1 MSTAR
6 NYIAKELYRATLV
19 VMLALIGLFSFFTL
33 VDQLD
38 AVSDRLP
45 LTALLYIELLALP
58 TRTYELLPIGVLIG
72 AVLALAGLAHRN
84 ELVILRVS
92 GVSAMRLLGML
103 WMACIPIIA
112 IAVVLSE
119 YITPAAEIRYSE
131 ANLTLRG
138 KVEGGRLASGYWFRE
153 PTDDG
158 GSRVLNIGELLGS
171 GELATLTIYDI
182 APNNR
187 LSRLSQADRGIFE
200 EGELKLINV
209 RDNLITP
216 DAINALA
223 DGMPD
228 QQPIM
233 VVKTE
238 ASRVLDTT
246 LTPGRVVA
254 RIATPEKMSLVTLW
268 DYINYLQSNDL
279 DATRQVVAVWR
290 KLAYPFTLLVMLT
303 IAAPIAFMQ
312 TRRGG
317 MGAKVFAG
325 ILAGTLFFM
334 IGQLTLNMGLLYQW
348 QPIVTALLPNTLAF
362 VLALGT
368 LLAMERR
375 FRWGKAHA
383 SSGPSPVSQGTSS

>member
-6 NYIAKELYRATLV
+6 NYIARELYRSTLV

-92 GVSAMRLLGML
+92 GVSALRLLGML
-103 WMACIPIIA
+103 WTACIPIIV

-153 PTDDG
+153 PTDQG
-158 GSRVLNIGELLGS
+158 GSRVLNIGELLSS
-171 GELATLTIYDI
+171 GEVAKLTIYDI
-182 APNNR
+182 GPDNR
-187 LSRLSQADRGIFE
+187 LQQLTQADKGVFE
-200 EGELKLINV
+200 GDLLRLFNV
-209 RDNLITP
+209 RDNQIAP
-216 DAINALA
+216 NAVDALA
-223 DGMPD
+223 DGLPAD
-228 QQPIM
+228 QPMM
-233 VVKTE
+233 VVAQQDT
-238 ASRVLDTT
+238 RILDTT

-254 RIATPEKMSLVTLW
+254 RIATPEKMSLATLW
-268 DYINYLQSNDL
+268 DYIHYLQSNDL
-279 DATRQVVAVWR
+279 DDTRQVVAVWR

-325 ILAGTLFFM
+325 ILTGTLFFM
-334 IGQLTLNMGLLYQW
+334 VGQLTLNMGLLYKW
-348 QPIVTALLPNTLAF
+348 QPVVTALLPNVLAF
-362 VLALGT
+362 VLALAA

-375 FRWGKAHA
+375 FKWGRATKLPPAPIKH
-383 SSGPSPVSQGTSS
+383 GTSP

>member
-6 NYIAKELYRATLV
+6 NYIARELYRSTLV

-92 GVSAMRLLGML
+92 GVSALRLLGML
-103 WMACIPIIA
+103 WTACIPIII

-153 PTDDG
+153 PTDQG
-158 GSRVLNIGELLGS
+158 GSRVLNIGELLSS
-171 GELATLTIYDI
+171 GEVANLTIYDI
-182 APNNR
+182 GPDNR
-187 LSRLSQADRGIFE
+187 LQQLTQADKGVFE
-200 EGELKLINV
+200 GDLLRLFNV
-209 RDNLITP
+209 RDNQIPPNAL
-216 DAINALA
+216 DALA
-223 DGMPD
+223 DGLPADEPM
-228 QQPIM
+228 M
-233 VVKTE
+233 VVAQEDT
-238 ASRVLDTT
+238 RILDTT

-254 RIATPEKMSLVTLW
+254 RIATPEKMSLATLW
-268 DYINYLQSNDL
+268 DYIHYLQSNNL
-279 DATRQVVAVWR
+279 DDTRQVVAVWR

-325 ILAGTLFFM
+325 ILMGTLFFM
-334 IGQLTLNMGLLYQW
+334 VGQLTLNMGLLYKW

-362 VLALGT
+362 VLALGA

-375 FRWGKAHA
+375 FKWGRATKL
-383 SSGPSPVSQGTSS
+383 PPPPLKQGTTP

>member
-6 NYIAKELYRATLV
+6 NYIARELYRSTLV

-92 GVSAMRLLGML
+92 GVSALRLLGML
-103 WMACIPIIA
+103 WTACIPIIV

-153 PTDDG
+153 PTDQG
-158 GSRVLNIGELLGS
+158 GSRVLNIGELLSS
-171 GELATLTIYDI
+171 GEVANLTIYDI
-182 APNNR
+182 GPDNR
-187 LSRLSQADRGIFE
+187 LKQLTQADRGVFE
-200 EGELKLINV
+200 GDLLRLFNV
-209 RDNLITP
+209 RDNQIPP
-216 DAINALA
+216 DALGALA
-223 DGMPD
+223 DGLPADEPM
-228 QQPIM
+228 M
-233 VVKTE
+233 VVKQQDT
-238 ASRVLDTT
+238 RILDTT

-254 RIATPEKMSLVTLW
+254 RIATPEKMSLATLW
-268 DYINYLQSNDL
+268 DYIQYLQSNDL
-279 DATRQVVAVWR
+279 DDTRQVVAVWR

-325 ILAGTLFFM
+325 ILTGTVFFM
-334 IGQLTLNMGLLYQW
+334 VGQLTLNMGLLYKW
-348 QPIVTALLPNTLAF
+348 QPVVTALLPNVLAF
-362 VLALGT
+362 MLALGT

-375 FRWGKAHA
+375 FKWGRATKL
-383 SSGPSPVSQGTSS
+383 PSPPLKQGTNP

>member
-6 NYIAKELYRATLV
+6 NYIAKELYRSTLV

-33 VDQLD
+33 VEQLD
-38 AVSDRLP
+38 AVSERLP

-58 TRTYELLPIGVLIG
+58 TRTYELLPIGLLIG

-92 GVSAMRLLGML
+92 GVSAIKLLGML
-103 WMACIPIIA
+103 WMACVPIIA

-153 PTDDG
+153 PTDQG
-158 GSRVLNIGELLGS
+158 GSRVLNIGELLSS
-171 GELATLTIYDI
+171 GEVANLTIYDLG
-182 APNNR
+182 PDNR
-187 LSRLSQADRGIFE
+187 LQQLSQADRGTFE
-200 EGELKLINV
+200 DGRLRLFNV
-209 RDNLITP
+209 RDNQIAP
-216 DAINALA
+216 DALDALS
-223 DGMPD
+223 DGLPPK
-228 QQPIM
+228 QPIM
-233 VVKTE
+233 VVNRQDT
-238 ASRVLDTT
+238 RLLDTT

-254 RIATPEKMSLVTLW
+254 RIATPEKMSLATLW
-268 DYINYLQSNDL
+268 DYISYLQSNDL

-334 IGQLTLNMGLLYQW
+334 MGQLTLNMGLLYQW
-348 QPIVTALLPNTLAF
+348 QPIITALLPNVLAF
-362 VLALGT
+362 IVALVI
-368 LLAMERR
+368 LVAMERR
-375 FRWGKAHA
+375 FTWAR
-383 SSGPSPVSQGTSS
+383 SPKKTQPTITTGTAP

>member
-6 NYIAKELYRATLV
+6 NYIARELYRSTLV

-92 GVSAMRLLGML
+92 GVSALRLLGML
-103 WMACIPIIA
+103 WTACIPIIV

-153 PTDDG
+153 PTDQG
-158 GSRVLNIGELLGS
+158 GSRVLNIGELLSS
-171 GELATLTIYDI
+171 GEVAKLTIYDI
-182 APNNR
+182 GPDNR
-187 LSRLSQADRGIFE
+187 LQQLTQADKGVFE
-200 EGELKLINV
+200 GDLLRLFNV
-209 RDNLITP
+209 RDNQIAP
-216 DAINALA
+216 NAVDALA
-223 DGMPD
+223 DGLPAD
-228 QQPIM
+228 QPMM
-233 VVKTE
+233 VVAQQDT
-238 ASRVLDTT
+238 RILDTT

-254 RIATPEKMSLVTLW
+254 RIATPEKMSLATLW
-268 DYINYLQSNDL
+268 DYIHYLQSNDL
-279 DATRQVVAVWR
+279 DDTRQVVAVWR

-325 ILAGTLFFM
+325 ILTGTLFFM
-334 IGQLTLNMGLLYQW
+334 VGQLTLNMGLLYKW
-348 QPIVTALLPNTLAF
+348 QPVVTALLPNVLAF
-362 VLALGT
+362 VLALAA

-375 FRWGKAHA
+375 FKWGRATKLPPA
-383 SSGPSPVSQGTSS
+383 PIKQGTNP

>member
-6 NYIAKELYRATLV
+6 NYIAIELYRSTLV

-38 AVSDRLP
+38 AVNERLP

-92 GVSAMRLLGML
+92 GVSAIKLLGML

-153 PTDDG
+153 PTDQG
-158 GSRVLNIGELLGS
+158 GSRVLNIGELLSS
-171 GELATLTIYDI
+171 GEVANLTIYDLG
-182 APNNR
+182 PDNR
-187 LSRLSQADRGIFE
+187 LQQLSQADRGIFE
-200 EGELKLINV
+200 ADSLRLFNV
-209 RDNLITP
+209 RDNQIAP
-216 DAINALA
+216 NALDA
-223 DGMPD
+223 LSDGLPAK
-228 QQPIM
+228 QPIM
-233 VVKTE
+233 VVNRQET
-238 ASRVLDTT
+238 RLIDTT
-246 LTPGRVVA
+246 LTPGRLVA

-268 DYINYLQSNDL
+268 DYISYLQSNEL

-334 IGQLTLNMGLLYQW
+334 VGQLTLNMGLLYQW
-348 QPIVTALLPNTLAF
+348 QPIVTALLPNVLAF
-362 VLALGT
+362 VVALSM

-375 FRWGKAHA
+375 FTWHRSPKKTQPTMK
-383 SSGPSPVSQGTSS
+383 SGTIQ

>member
-6 NYIAKELYRATLV
+6 NYIAKELYRSTLV

-38 AVSDRLP
+38 AVSERLP

-92 GVSAMRLLGML
+92 GVSAIKLLGML
-103 WMACIPIIA
+103 WMACVPIIA
-112 IAVVLSE
+112 IALVLSE
-119 YITPAAEIRYSE
+119 YVTPAAEIRYSE

-153 PTDDG
+153 PTDEG
-158 GSRVLNIGELLGS
+158 GSRVLNIGELLSS
-171 GELATLTIYDI
+171 GEVANLTIYELGPD
-182 APNNR
+182 NR
-187 LSRLSQADRGIFE
+187 LQQLSQADRGIFE
-200 EGELKLINV
+200 AGRLRLFNV
-209 RDNLITP
+209 RDNQIAP
-216 DAINALA
+216 NALDA
-223 DGMPD
+223 LSDGLPPK
-228 QQPIM
+228 QPIM
-233 VVKTE
+233 VVNRQDT
-238 ASRVLDTT
+238 RLLDTT
-246 LTPGRVVA
+246 LTPGRLVA
-254 RIATPEKMSLVTLW
+254 RIATPEKMSLATLW
-268 DYINYLQSNDL
+268 DYISYLQSNDL

-334 IGQLTLNMGLLYQW
+334 VGQLTLNMGLLYQW
-348 QPIVTALLPNTLAF
+348 QPIVTALLPNVLAF
-362 VLALGT
+362 VAALGI

-375 FRWGKAHA
+375 FTWARSPKKAQ
-383 SSGPSPVSQGTSS
+383 PTITTGTTP

>member
-1 MSTAR
+1 M
-6 NYIAKELYRATLV
+6 
-19 VMLALIGLFSFFTL
+19 
-33 VDQLD
+33 
-38 AVSDRLP
+38 
-45 LTALLYIELLALP
+45 
-58 TRTYELLPIGVLIG
+58 
-72 AVLALAGLAHRN
+72 H
-84 ELVILRVS
+84 
-92 GVSAMRLLGML
+92 
-103 WMACIPIIA
+103 PIIA

-171 GELATLTIYDI
+171 GELANLTIYDI

-290 KLAYPFTLLVMLT
+290 KLAYPFT
-303 IAAPIAFMQ
+303 F
-312 TRRGG
+312 
-317 MGAKVFAG
+317 
-325 ILAGTLFFM
+325 
-334 IGQLTLNMGLLYQW
+334 W
-348 QPIVTALLPNTLAF
+348 
-362 VLALGT
+362 
-368 LLAMERR
+368 
-375 FRWGKAHA
+375 
-383 SSGPSPVSQGTSS
+383 